1 MELGVVNMALFSYKQ
16 KKQEKS
22 MSLMEITKVIFQ
34 GNQELINCLATYLQ
48 CRRKERAMPSSK
60 SWTIQLNLLKNLPD
74 SRRIYQVKK
83 ATERGWRAVAF
94 EETSSTVSRNKI
106 IGEIAREAF

>member
-1 MELGVVNMALFSYKQ
+1 MNMALFSYQQ

-22 MSLMEITKVIFQ
+22 MSLMEITKVIFKD
-34 GNQELINCLATYLQ
+34 NQELINCLATYLQ
-48 CRRKERAMPSSK
+48 HRRKERTMPSSK

-74 SRRIYQVKK
+74 SRQIYQVKK

-94 EETSSTVSRNKI
+94 EETSPTVSRNKI

>member
-1 MELGVVNMALFSYKQ
+1 MALFSYHQ

-22 MSLMEITKVIFQ
+22 MSLMEITKVIFK

-48 CRRKERAMPSSK
+48 YRRKERAMPSSK

-74 SRRIYQVKK
+74 SRQIYQVKK

-94 EETSSTVSRNKI
+94 EETSPTVSRNKFN
-106 IGEIAREAF
+106 GVVVNEAF

>member
-1 MELGVVNMALFSYKQ
+1 MALFSYKQ

-22 MSLMEITKVIFQ
+22 MSLMEITKVIFK

-48 CRRKERAMPSSK
+48 YRRKERAMPSSK

-74 SRRIYQVKK
+74 SRQIYQVKK

-94 EETSSTVSRNKI
+94 EETSPTVSRNKFNGI
-106 IGEIAREAF
+106 VVNEAF

>member
-1 MELGVVNMALFSYKQ
+1 
-16 KKQEKS
+16 

-48 CRRKERAMPSSK
+48 HRRKERAMPSSK
-60 SWTIQLNLLKNLPD
+60 SWTVQLNLLKNLPD
-74 SRRIYQVKK
+74 SRQIYQVKK

-94 EETSSTVSRNKI
+94 EETSPMVSRNKI

>member
-1 MELGVVNMALFSYKQ
+1 MELGAMNMALFSYQQ

-22 MSLMEITKVIFQ
+22 MSLMEITKVIFK
-34 GNQELINCLATYLQ
+34 GNQELINCLAIYLQ
-48 CRRKERAMPSSK
+48 YRRKERAMPSSK

-94 EETSSTVSRNKI
+94 EETSPTVSRNKFS
-106 IGEIAREAF
+106 GVVVNEAF

>member
-1 MELGVVNMALFSYKQ
+1 MNMALFSYEQ

-22 MSLMEITKVIFQ
+22 MSLMEITKVIFK

-48 CRRKERAMPSSK
+48 HRRKERTMPSSK
-60 SWTIQLNLLKNLPD
+60 SWTVQLNLLKNLPD

-94 EETSSTVSRNKI
+94 EETSPTVSRNKI

>member
-1 MELGVVNMALFSYKQ
+1 MALFSYHQ

-22 MSLMEITKVIFQ
+22 MSLMEITKVIFK
-34 GNQELINCLATYLQ
+34 GNQELINCLAIYLQ

-60 SWTIQLNLLKNLPD
+60 SWTVQLNLLKNLPD

-94 EETSSTVSRNKI
+94 EETSPTVSRNKFS
-106 IGEIAREAF
+106 GVVVNEAF

>member
-1 MELGVVNMALFSYKQ
+1 MALFSYEQ

-22 MSLMEITKVIFQ
+22 MSLMEITKVIFK
-34 GNQELINCLATYLQ
+34 GNQELINCLAIYLQ

-74 SRRIYQVKK
+74 LRRIYQVKK

-94 EETSSTVSRNKI
+94 EETSPTVSRNKFN
-106 IGEIAREAF
+106 GVVVNEAF

>member
-1 MELGVVNMALFSYKQ
+1 MSMALFSYEQ

-22 MSLMEITKVIFQ
+22 MSLMEITKVIFK
-34 GNQELINCLATYLQ
+34 GNQELINCLAIYLQ

-74 SRRIYQVKK
+74 SRRIHQVKK

-94 EETSSTVSRNKI
+94 EETSPTVSRNKI

>member
-1 MELGVVNMALFSYKQ
+1 MQLGAVNMALFSYEQ

-22 MSLMEITKVIFQ
+22 MSLMEITKVIFK

-48 CRRKERAMPSSK
+48 YRRKERAMPSSK

-74 SRRIYQVKK
+74 SRQIYQVKK

-94 EETSSTVSRNKI
+94 EETSPTVSRNKFNGI
-106 IGEIAREAF
+106 VVNEAF

>member
-1 MELGVVNMALFSYKQ
+1 MALFSYQQ

-22 MSLMEITKVIFQ
+22 MSLMEITKFIFK

-74 SRRIYQVKK
+74 SRQIYQVKK

-94 EETSSTVSRNKI
+94 EETSPTVSRNKFN
-106 IGEIAREAF
+106 GVVVNEAF

>member
-1 MELGVVNMALFSYKQ
+1 MALFSYHQ

-22 MSLMEITKVIFQ
+22 MSLMEITKVIFK

-60 SWTIQLNLLKNLPD
+60 SWTVQLNLLKNLPD
-74 SRRIYQVKK
+74 SRQVYQVRK
-83 ATERGWRAVAF
+83 ATERGWRAIAF
-94 EETSSTVSRNKI
+94 ENSTPTVSRNKFN
-106 IGEIAREAF
+106 GVVVNEAF

>member
-1 MELGVVNMALFSYKQ
+1 MALFSYEQ

-22 MSLMEITKVIFQ
+22 MSLMEITKVIFK

-48 CRRKERAMPSSK
+48 YRRKERAMPSSK

-94 EETSSTVSRNKI
+94 EETSPTVSRNKFS
-106 IGEIAREAF
+106 GVVVNEAF

>member
-1 MELGVVNMALFSYKQ
+1 
-16 KKQEKS
+16 
-22 MSLMEITKVIFQ
+22 MSLMEITKVIFK

-94 EETSSTVSRNKI
+94 EETSPAVSRNKFS
-106 IGEIAREAF
+106 GVVVNEAF

>member
-1 MELGVVNMALFSYKQ
+1 
-16 KKQEKS
+16 
-22 MSLMEITKVIFQ
+22 MSLMEITKVIFK
-34 GNQELINCLATYLQ
+34 GNQELINCLAIYLQ

-74 SRRIYQVKK
+74 SRQIYQVKK

-94 EETSSTVSRNKI
+94 EETSPMVSRNKV

>member
-1 MELGVVNMALFSYKQ
+1 MNMALFSYQQ

-22 MSLMEITKVIFQ
+22 MSLMEITKVIFK

-48 CRRKERAMPSSK
+48 YRRKERAMPSSK

-74 SRRIYQVKK
+74 SRQIYQVKK

-94 EETSSTVSRNKI
+94 EETSPTVSRNKFN
-106 IGEIAREAF
+106 GVVVNEAF

>member
-1 MELGVVNMALFSYKQ
+1 MSMALFSYEQ

-22 MSLMEITKVIFQ
+22 MSLMEITKVIFK
-34 GNQELINCLATYLQ
+34 GNQELINCLAIYLQ

-60 SWTIQLNLLKNLPD
+60 SWTIQLNLLKNLPV
-74 SRRIYQVKK
+74 SRQIYQVKK

-94 EETSSTVSRNKI
+94 EETSPMVSRNKV

>member
-1 MELGVVNMALFSYKQ
+1 MNMALFSYQQ
-16 KKQEKS
+16 KKQKKS
-22 MSLMEITKVIFQ
+22 MSLMEITKVIFK
-34 GNQELINCLATYLQ
+34 GNQELINCLAIYLQ

-94 EETSSTVSRNKI
+94 EETSPTVSRNKFS
-106 IGEIAREAF
+106 GVVVNEAF

>member
-1 MELGVVNMALFSYKQ
+1 MELGAMSMALFSYEQ

-22 MSLMEITKVIFQ
+22 MSLMEITKVIFK
-34 GNQELINCLATYLQ
+34 GNQELINCLAIYLQ

-74 SRRIYQVKK
+74 SRQIYQVKK

-94 EETSSTVSRNKI
+94 EETSPTVSRNKI

>member
-1 MELGVVNMALFSYKQ
+1 MNMALFSYQQ

-22 MSLMEITKVIFQ
+22 MSLMEITKVIFK
-34 GNQELINCLATYLQ
+34 GNQELINCLAIYLQ

-74 SRRIYQVKK
+74 SGRIRQVKK

-94 EETSSTVSRNKI
+94 EETSPTVSRNKFN
-106 IGEIAREAF
+106 GVVVNEAF

>member
-1 MELGVVNMALFSYKQ
+1 MNMALFSYKQ

-48 CRRKERAMPSSK
+48 YRRKERAMPSSK
-60 SWTIQLNLLKNLPD
+60 SWTVQLNLLKNLPD
-74 SRRIYQVKK
+74 SRQIYQVKK

-94 EETSSTVSRNKI
+94 EETSPTVSRNKFN
-106 IGEIAREAF
+106 GVVVNEAF

>member
-1 MELGVVNMALFSYKQ
+1 
-16 KKQEKS
+16 
-22 MSLMEITKVIFQ
+22 MSLIEITKVIFK

-60 SWTIQLNLLKNLPD
+60 SWTVQLNLLKNLPD
-74 SRRIYQVKK
+74 SRQIYQVKK

-94 EETSSTVSRNKI
+94 EETSPTVSRNKFS
-106 IGEIAREAF
+106 GVVVNEAF